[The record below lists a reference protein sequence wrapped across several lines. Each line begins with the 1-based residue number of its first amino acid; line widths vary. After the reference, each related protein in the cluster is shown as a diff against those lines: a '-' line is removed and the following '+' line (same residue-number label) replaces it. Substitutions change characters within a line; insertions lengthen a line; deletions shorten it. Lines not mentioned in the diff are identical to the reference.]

1 MTNIGDV
8 VVDIINTVILY
19 SLIIGGMIVLIL
31 DKIKQRK
38 GK

>member
-8 VVDIINTVILY
+8 VDIINTVMLY
-19 SLIIGGMIVLIL
+19 SLVISGMIIL
-31 DKIKQRK
+31 VVDKIKQRK